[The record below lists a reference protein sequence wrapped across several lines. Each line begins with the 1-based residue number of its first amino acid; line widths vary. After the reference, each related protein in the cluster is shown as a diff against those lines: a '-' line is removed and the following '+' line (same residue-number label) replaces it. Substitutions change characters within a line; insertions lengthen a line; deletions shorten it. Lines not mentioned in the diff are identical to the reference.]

1 MIHYL
6 VIQSI
11 SLWPLGLQHARLPC
25 PSLSFRVWSNSGP
38 LNWWCHPIISSSVVL
53 FSSCLQSFLVSG
65 SFPVIHY
72 IRLLKNIYEY
82 FPCSSVDKE
91 FACNRG
97 DQGLIPEL
105 GRYPGEGNRNPL
117 QYSSLENPMDRGA
130 WQATV
135 HEIIRVGH
143 NLVTKQAPPPP
154 KYIVEMSQ
162 AKEVVQEWEK
172 II

>member
-25 PSLSFRVWSNSGP
+25 PLSFRVWSNSGP

-53 FSSCLQSFLVSG
+53 FSSCLLSFLVSG
-65 SFPVIHY
+65 SLPMIHY

-82 FPCSSVDKE
+82 FPCSSADKE

-97 DQGLIPEL
+97 DQGSIPES
-105 GRYPGEGNRNPL
+105 GRSPGEGNRNPL

-135 HEIIRVGH
+135 HEVTRVGH
-143 NLVTKQAPPPP
+143 NLVTKPAPPPP

-162 AKEVVQEWEK
+162 AKEVVREWEK